1 VDDLVADQFFKSRAR
16 LSRLLGRSFPDA
28 SDQEVEDAL
37 SEALVVMYSRA
48 RPELRSVNGLLYT
61 IAWRQLR
68 GVFRGHARRFNQSF
82 VFVEER
88 SLRREAPQDVVLSA
102 SRWLSHFESAIQA
115 HGKTQADAL
124 RRALLDKM
132 ETGDPD
138 GVVAERHGLT
148 RARLNRAWNLFLEGM
163 LEG

>member
-1 VDDLVADQFFKSRAR
+1 MNDPMADQFFNAHAR

-37 SEALVVMYSRA
+37 SDAFEVMYSRPA
-48 RPELRSVNGLLYT
+48 PVVGSVAGLLYT
-61 IAWRQLR
+61 IAWRRLR
-68 GVFRGHARRFNQSF
+68 GVFRRHARRLNQSMLS
-82 VFVEER
+82 VDEP

-102 SRWLSHFESAIQA
+102 SRWVRHFEGAIA
-115 HGKTQADAL
+115 EHGKTQADPL

-138 GVVAERHGLT
+138 GEVAARHGLT
-148 RARLNRAWNLFLEGM
+148 RARLNRAWNLFLERL